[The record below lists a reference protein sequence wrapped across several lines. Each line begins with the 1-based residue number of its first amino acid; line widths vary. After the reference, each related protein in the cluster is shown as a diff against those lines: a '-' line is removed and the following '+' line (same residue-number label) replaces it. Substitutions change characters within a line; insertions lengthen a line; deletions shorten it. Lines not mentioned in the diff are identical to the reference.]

1 MKNLNEKFEEIME
14 MVQEKYNKAWYE
26 VYDSELFDEV
36 EELIKQKLGAS
47 ILDTKE
53 YINWE
58 REMYNDL

>member
-1 MKNLNEKFEEIME
+1 ME

-58 REMYNDL
+58 REMYYEL